1 MHSVTSARG
10 DPSRLETGAC
20 RESKLPEKY
29 IPELKE
35 AASAAGI
42 KWEDF
47 TVTDNTCPAKPMTKN
62 LAAILGEDIDL
73 VGLSLTPPS
82 GPHIAAGWRHLF
94 PFAPSTCTRVCACG
108 CTGIAPK
115 RCTPLV
121 PMFRGVHVWCLS
133 LTPPPGCGGGKGGG
147 LTSPPV
153 IVFAAGWPCR
163 CTGAA
168 EISLPAV
175 ACLL

>member
-10 DPSRLETGAC
+10 DPSRLEIEAC
-20 RESKLPEKY
+20 RDSKLPEKY

-73 VGLSLTPPS
+73 VGLSLTLPS
-82 GPHIAAGWRHLF
+82 GPHIAAGWRHQF
-94 PFAPSTCTRVCACG
+94 PFAPSTCTAYMRVDAPESHLSDAHHWFPCFG
-108 CTGIAPK
+108 VCT
-115 RCTPLV
+115 
-121 PMFRGVHVWCLS
+121 S
-133 LTPPPGCGGGKGGG
+133 
-147 LTSPPV
+147 
-153 IVFAAGWPCR
+153 
-163 CTGAA
+163 GA
-168 EISLPAV
+168 
-175 ACLL
+175 